1 MTTVF
6 SVAAV
11 ATVDDFGQCV
21 ITGSAV
27 RTPTSRRLP
36 GNNRVTLAGLII
48 AIFGVAFMFG
58 GHPFIATMLL
68 LLAWVLLMLDEDM
81 KSG

>member
-1 MTTVF
+1 MTSASARSLALLLECP
-6 SVAAV
+6 SVM
-11 ATVDDFGQCV
+11 
-21 ITGSAV
+21 
-27 RTPTSRRLP
+27 LP
-36 GNNRVTLAGLII
+36 GNSRVTLAGLII
-48 AIFGVAFMFG
+48 AIVGVAFMFG